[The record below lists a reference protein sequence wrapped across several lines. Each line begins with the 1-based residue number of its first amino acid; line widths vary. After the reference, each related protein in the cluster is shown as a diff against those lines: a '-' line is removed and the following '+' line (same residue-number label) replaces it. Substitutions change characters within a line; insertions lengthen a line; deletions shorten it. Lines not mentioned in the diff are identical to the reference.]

1 MAIAR
6 KQAPPQKKKKKK
18 KSIRHI
24 CSFKGNERKS
34 KTSTIASDLAPLK
47 SKKPL
52 SNDFL

>member
-6 KQAPPQKKKKKK
+6 KQAPPQKK

-34 KTSTIASDLAPLK
+34 KTSTIASDLVPLGG
-47 SKKPL
+47 KKPL
-52 SNDFL
+52 SYDFL

>member
-6 KQAPPQKKKKKK
+6 KQAPPQKKK

-34 KTSTIASDLAPLK
+34 KTSTMASDLVPLGG
-47 SKKPL
+47 KKPL
-52 SNDFL
+52 SYDFL

>member
-6 KQAPPQKKKKKK
+6 KQAPPKKKKV
-18 KSIRHI
+18 STI

-34 KTSTIASDLAPLK
+34 KTSTIASDLVPLK

-52 SNDFL
+52 SYNFL